1 MPLYVVLG
9 KFTQKRVETIKEL
22 PINVDEAREVF
33 RSHGVK
39 IVQLGFTMGR
49 YDVVALMEAPDDE
62 TVSSA
67 LLSWGSRGLLR
78 TETLRGFTQE
88 QMAQIVKGV

>member
-1 MPLYVVLG
+1 LYVVLG
-9 KFTQKRVETIKEL
+9 KFTEKRMETIKEF
-22 PINVDEAREVF
+22 PQNVLEAREVF
-33 RSHGVK
+33 GSHGVK
-39 IVQLGFTMGR
+39 IIQLVFTMGH

-62 TVSSA
+62 SVSKA

-88 QMAQIVKGV
+88 QMIQIVKGV